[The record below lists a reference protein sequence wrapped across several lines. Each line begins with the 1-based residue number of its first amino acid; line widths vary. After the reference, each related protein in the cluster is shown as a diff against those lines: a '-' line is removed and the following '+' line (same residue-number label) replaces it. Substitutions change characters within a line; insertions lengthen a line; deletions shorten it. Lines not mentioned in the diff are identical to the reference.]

1 VISVALFQTIQ
12 EWHGG
17 GVEKREIARRLKV
30 DVKTVRRIIRKMEA
44 GALAPARSSPGSKLD
59 PYAERII
66 ELAASGRT
74 AWNVHLALHEDPAFT
89 ASYELVK
96 KRVARLRRRDPRVY
110 ERLEHRP
117 GAEMQADFGELA
129 RVQHQ
134 GRRVRV
140 WAYVAVWPYSRYR
153 YAEVVLEQSV
163 PTFLCAMQNGIFTAT
178 AIPERISVDNLA
190 AAVLREHFHERG
202 YQREFSAFCKHF
214 GTLPN
219 AVRPRTPTD
228 KGAVENGVGVLKR
241 ALRGR
246 SFATLD
252 DLQKAVS
259 TTINELND
267 RPSALD
273 HRRPNDLI
281 VHERRGDVP
290 ERFPIGAWSEH
301 RVRTDCHVQVRANF
315 YSVPHQLVGKQVVV
329 RVDATTVTVYDAFA
343 AVARHERRIGRGESV
358 TDREHYPKHKRK
370 ASQELHR
377 ERVDRI
383 RTVGAGA
390 AAFYAGLLT
399 SRDHVHSDSYRALL
413 KLIESAPA
421 ADVDRACARAAHFGN
436 FSLEALRRIV
446 EQRLFERPLEDL
458 SIATPDASNIL
469 VAVRRLEAYT
479 ELLGGWPC

>member
-12 EWHGG
+12 EWHNG

-30 DVKTVRRIIRKMEA
+30 DVKTVRRIICKIEA
-44 GALAPARSSPGSKLD
+44 GAVAPARSSPGSKLD
-59 PYAERII
+59 PFAERIV

-74 AWNVHLALHEDPAFT
+74 AWNVHLALREDPAFT

-129 RVQHQ
+129 RVEHQ
-134 GRRVRV
+134 GRLVRV

-163 PTFLCAMQNGIFTAT
+163 PTFLCAMQNGIFAAS

-252 DLQKAVS
+252 DLQTAVK
-259 TTINELND
+259 TIINALND

-281 VHERRGDVP
+281 VHERRGEVP

-315 YSVPHQLVGKQVVV
+315 YSVPHQLVGKPVVV
-329 RVDATTVTVYDAFA
+329 RVDAETVTVYDAFA
-343 AVARHERRIGRGESV
+343 VVARHERRIGRGESV

-370 ASQELHR
+370 ASQEIHR

-399 SRDHVHSDSYRALL
+399 SRDHVHAT
-413 KLIESAPA
+413 AT
-421 ADVDRACARAAHFGN
+421 AH
-436 FSLEALRRIV
+436 S
-446 EQRLFERPLEDL
+446 
-458 SIATPDASNIL
+458 
-469 VAVRRLEAYT
+469 
-479 ELLGGWPC
+479 

>member
-1 VISVALFQTIQ
+1 MISVALFQTIQ

-30 DVKTVRRIIRKMEA
+30 DVKTVRRMIRKIEA

-134 GRRVRV
+134 GRLVRV

-163 PTFLCAMQNGIFTAT
+163 PTFLSAMQNGIVAAT

-290 ERFPIGAWSEH
+290 ERFPIGA
-301 RVRTDCHVQVRANF
+301 TIQ
-315 YSVPHQLVGKQVVV
+315 YL
-329 RVDATTVTVYDAFA
+329 
-343 AVARHERRIGRGESV
+343 
-358 TDREHYPKHKRK
+358 
-370 ASQELHR
+370 ASQLN
-377 ERVDRI
+377 
-383 RTVGAGA
+383 A
-390 AAFYAGLLT
+390 AMA
-399 SRDHVHSDSYRALL
+399 
-413 KLIESAPA
+413 
-421 ADVDRACARAAHFGN
+421 
-436 FSLEALRRIV
+436 
-446 EQRLFERPLEDL
+446 DL
-458 SIATPDASNIL
+458 SVERLVERYVHADLIILDELGFTPLNRVVADHLFRVVSERYERGSMIVTSNKPFEQWAEMFVDPIL
-469 VAVRRLEAYT
+469 ANAALDRLIWKRQCGFEPVAAM
-479 ELLGGWPC
+479 

>member
-12 EWHGG
+12 EWHDG

-30 DVKTVRRIIRKMEA
+30 DVKTVRRIIRKIEA

-134 GRRVRV
+134 GRLVRV

-163 PTFLCAMQNGIFTAT
+163 PTFLCAMQNGIFAAT

-281 VHERRGDVP
+281 VHERRGDIP

-315 YSVPHQLVGKQVVV
+315 YSVPHQLVGNGNGN
-329 RVDATTVTVYDAFA
+329 VDLN
-343 AVARHERRIGRGESV
+343 
-358 TDREHYPKHKRK
+358 P
-370 ASQELHR
+370 
-377 ERVDRI
+377 
-383 RTVGAGA
+383 
-390 AAFYAGLLT
+390 
-399 SRDHVHSDSYRALL
+399 
-413 KLIESAPA
+413 
-421 ADVDRACARAAHFGN
+421 
-436 FSLEALRRIV
+436 
-446 EQRLFERPLEDL
+446 
-458 SIATPDASNIL
+458 
-469 VAVRRLEAYT
+469 
-479 ELLGGWPC
+479 